1 MLVNPIFKCAM
12 IDIVTSETKLL
23 TLATLR
29 LTPLGVLGT
38 NSGNCQIYLL
48 YHQSVLSSPK
58 RYSVENEHMDFSRRI
73 SLGEAP
79 PLELG
84 EALLGA
90 ETIERLGLKKVD
102 ANDIHLRP
110 RICRR
115 RT

>member
-1 MLVNPIFKCAM
+1 M

-38 NSGNCQIYLL
+38 NSGSCQTYLL
-48 YHQSVLSSPK
+48 YHQSVLSFPK
-58 RYSVENEHMDFSRRI
+58 RYSVEDEHMEYSRRI

-79 PLELG
+79 PLDLG
-84 EALLGA
+84 KAFLSV

-102 ANDIHLRP
+102 ASDIDLRP
-110 RICRR
+110 RIGRR
-115 RT
+115 KT